1 MLQKM
6 SRSCYLRRYLSR
18 ETTKC
23 VFSKAR
29 ECKDIVHIQ
38 GTSDS
43 LTFIAASGLR
53 RKQVGNETEGIG
65 MVKLLRATNMI
76 LRNLNC
82 IFMVNLMTDV

>member
-29 ECKDIVHIQ
+29 ECKNIVHIQ

-53 RKQVGNETEGIG
+53 RKQVEGIG